1 MVDARTRR
9 SRTFSLVHRFFLNTG
24 RVDRLWRPVEP
35 ALDTPSHHRVHH
47 GSNSEYLDRD
57 HGGILIIR
65 DRLFGTFEPEGARV
79 VYGLT
84 KNIGTRNPL
93 RVAFHAYTAAWRDVR
108 AARTWCANAPGTCSG
123 RPAGHPGPRSD
134 PRARPRP
141 AGVTSRRAPGS
152 PAEPGTH
159 PAGDRPWPLRSA
171 RTGHTR
177 G

>member
-1 MVDARTRR
+1 SGAPPDPAGAAVGVVDARTRR
-9 SRTFSLVHRFFLNTG
+9 SRTFSLVHRFFPNTG

-93 RVAFHAYTAAWRDVR
+93 RVAFHAYTAAGGTSARPGPGAPTRRVPVR
-108 AARTWCANAPGTCSG
+108 AARPGTRG
-123 RPAGHPGPRSD
+123 RE
-134 PRARPRP
+134 
-141 AGVTSRRAPGS
+141 VIRAPG
-152 PAEPGTH
+152 PA
-159 PAGDRPWPLRSA
+159 R
-171 RTGHTR
+171 R